1 MTVKKSVRLTCADL
15 GAAKRQKQLG
25 EAHPIWMSS
34 PNCENCGL
42 LNISLDKDP
51 ITSIQP

>member
-1 MTVKKSVRLTCADL
+1 MAVKKSVKLIFVAL
-15 GAAKRQKQLG
+15 GTTKRQKQLG

-42 LNISLDKDP
+42 LNIGWDVYP
-51 ITSIQP
+51 ITLILP

>member
-42 LNISLDKDP
+42 LNMSWNGYP
-51 ITSIQP
+51 ITLIRP